1 MTLSDHR
8 KLIKEDQAQ
17 NLQNL
22 IDIKGS
28 MYGNAHNEISD
39 KQREQRAS
47 QEISKIDTMFGDGKI
62 KMHYS
67 KFKEQADL
75 ILEADR
81 K

>member
-1 MTLSDHR
+1 
-8 KLIKEDQAQ
+8 
-17 NLQNL
+17 
-22 IDIKGS
+22 